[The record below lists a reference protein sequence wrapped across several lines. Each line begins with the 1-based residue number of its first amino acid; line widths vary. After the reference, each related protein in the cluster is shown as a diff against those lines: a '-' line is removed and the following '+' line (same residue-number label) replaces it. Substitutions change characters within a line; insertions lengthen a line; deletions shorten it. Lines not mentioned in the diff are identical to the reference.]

1 MQYRNPRLEQIIE
14 SHEGKKRFVYFD
26 SLKIA
31 TVGIGRAI
39 APGTN
44 GLSDDECYYLL
55 RNDIDRVYQ
64 ALNDYDWFNKQ
75 NEVVQGVLIE
85 LGFNIGIKGLLGFK
99 KMIAALEKDN
109 YDLASKEMLDS
120 KWASQVGPNRSKN
133 MADRMRLGR
142 Y

>member
-1 MQYRNPRLEQIIE
+1 MYKNPRLEQKIE
-14 SHEGKKRFVYFD
+14 EHEGKKRFVYFD
-26 SLKIA
+26 SLNIA

-64 ALNDYDWFNKQ
+64 ALKDYDWFSKQ
-75 NEVVQGVLIE
+75 NDVVQGVLIE
-85 LGFNIGIKGLLGFK
+85 LGFNIGVNGLLAFK
-99 KMIAALEKDN
+99 KMIAALQKDD
-109 YDLASKEMLDS
+109 YITAAKEMLDS
-120 KWASQVGPNRSKN
+120 KWASQVHGRSTD

>member
-1 MQYRNPRLEQIIE
+1 MYKNPRLEQIIE
-14 SHEGKKRFVYFD
+14 AHEGKDRFVYLD

-31 TVGIGRAI
+31 TIGIGRAI

-44 GLSDDECYYLL
+44 GLSDEECYYLL

-64 ALNDYDWFNKQ
+64 ALDGYDWFIKQ
-75 NEVVQGVLIE
+75 NEVIQGVLIE
-85 LGFNIGIKGLLGFK
+85 LAFNIGVNGLLNFK
-99 KMIAALEKDN
+99 KMIAALKADN
-109 YDLASKEMLDS
+109 YELAAKEMLDS
-120 KWASQVGPNRSKN
+120 KWASQVGPKRSNN